1 MGGAGDGGNGYPCG
15 INEHIRGRCSNNNG
29 KGNNNYDVER
39 DCGSQVV
46 VAVVA
51 VLRVVVISI
60 AKVRAMGL
68 CGALAIVVV
77 WSMSLCGNTQD

>member
-1 MGGAGDGGNGYPCG
+1 M
-15 INEHIRGRCSNNNG
+15 
-29 KGNNNYDVER
+29 
-39 DCGSQVV
+39 
-46 VAVVA
+46 AVVA
-51 VLRVVVISI
+51 VLRVVVIPI